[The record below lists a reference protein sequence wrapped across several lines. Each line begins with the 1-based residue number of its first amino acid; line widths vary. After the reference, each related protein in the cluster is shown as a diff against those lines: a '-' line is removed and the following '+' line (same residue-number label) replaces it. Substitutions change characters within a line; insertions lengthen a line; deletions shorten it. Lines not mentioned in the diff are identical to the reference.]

1 MPNPRGL
8 DDAEQIKFNI
18 GETPREW
25 MYRHDIAIADRCEG
39 HEAEIDEVPG
49 NGRIILKRRETI
61 ECPRLV
67 QRDQTKQR
75 HKDKPDTEVKQ
86 DGADDSMERDRP
98 RREYSACDH
107 SAERDAQDHPGR
119 GIEVNVNV

>member
-61 ECPRLV
+61 ECPSTLAVFRLMAKSNFAGCWTG
-67 QRDQTKQR
+67 R
-75 HKDKPDTEVKQ
+75 
-86 DGADDSMERDRP
+86 
-98 RREYSACDH
+98 SAG
-107 SAERDAQDHPGR
+107 SGEPPPGR
-119 GIEVNVNV
+119 HGGFAFVS